1 MKLTTIAL
9 FVFGVALGG
18 GGVYSL
24 TNHGVTSGAPVSAVQ
39 PVKPLR
45 TASALGRIQP
55 RGGVVALGVSL
66 PDQLARLFVEEGQE
80 VEAGAVLAEL
90 ASHGDRQLD
99 VDLLDSQIKEA
110 EERLKEI
117 DQTAAFQQALD
128 RLQLKQIEDQ
138 GRLDIKMQNHKL
150 TFLKKQA
157 DQAREAL
164 ERIKPLSS
172 VSKQEKDQQ
181 EILSQ
186 QAQAE
191 LDGASDLLEKLTV
204 GREMSLQL
212 AQAKMNLARATLER
226 ARKDVPLTTLT
237 RQRAIAAHRLEQ
249 TFVKA
254 PTKGKILKTLARSGE
269 MVGALQ
275 PVFQMAD
282 LSQMAVVAE
291 VYESDIHK
299 IEIGQV
305 ALITSKVENARKL
318 TGKVVAVGSIIGK
331 NRVYDADP
339 LADVDRRVI
348 EVNILLDQPAPASG
362 LINLQVNVEFQPR
375 EP

>member
-1 MKLTTIAL
+1 MKWTTVVFFL
-9 FVFGVALGG
+9 FGVLLGG

-24 TNHGVTSGAPVSAVQ
+24 ISRGETSAAPVTAAKSV
-39 PVKPLR
+39 PPLR
-45 TASALGRIQP
+45 TVSALGRIQP
-55 RGGVVALGVSL
+55 RGGVISLGVSL

-80 VEAGAVLAEL
+80 VKEGAALAEL
-90 ASHGDRQLD
+90 ASHSDRQLD

-117 DQTAAFQQALD
+117 DQTAAYQLALD
-128 RLQLKQIEDQ
+128 KLQLKQIEDQ

-150 TFLKKQA
+150 EFLKKQA
-157 DQAREAL
+157 DQTREAL
-164 ERIKPLSS
+164 DRIKPLAS

-181 EILSQ
+181 EILCQ

-191 LDGASDLLEKLTV
+191 LAGANDLLEKLTV
-204 GREMSLQL
+204 GRELSLQL
-212 AQAKMNLARATLER
+212 AQAKMNLTRATLER
-226 ARKDVPLTTLT
+226 ARKDVPLATLT

-249 TFVKA
+249 TFLKA
-254 PTKGKILKTLARSGE
+254 PVKGKVLKILARPGE

-282 LSQMAVVAE
+282 LAQMVVVAE

-299 IEIGQV
+299 IGIGQV
-305 ALITSKVENARKL
+305 ALIASKVENARKL

-348 EVNILLDQPAPASG
+348 EVNVLLDQPEPASG

>member
-24 TNHGVTSGAPVSAVQ
+24 TNHGATSGAPVSADR

-55 RGGVVALGVSL
+55 RGGVIALGVSL
-66 PDQLARLFVEEGQE
+66 PDQLARLFVEEGQQ

-99 VDLLDSQIKEA
+99 VDLLDAQIKEA

-117 DQTAAFQQALD
+117 DETAAFQQALD
-128 RLQLKQIEDQ
+128 KLQLKQIEDQ

-150 TFLKKQA
+150 AFLKKQA

-164 ERIKPLSS
+164 DRIKPLSS
-172 VSKQEKDQQ
+172 VSRQEKDQQ
-181 EILSQ
+181 EMLSQ

-191 LDGASDLLEKLTV
+191 LAGASDLLEKLTV

-226 ARKDVPLTTLT
+226 ARKDVPLTTQT

-249 TFVKA
+249 TLLKA
-254 PTKGKILKTLARSGE
+254 PTKGKILKILARSGE

-282 LSQMAVVAE
+282 LAQMAVVAE

-348 EVNILLDQPAPASG
+348 EVNILLEQPAPASG